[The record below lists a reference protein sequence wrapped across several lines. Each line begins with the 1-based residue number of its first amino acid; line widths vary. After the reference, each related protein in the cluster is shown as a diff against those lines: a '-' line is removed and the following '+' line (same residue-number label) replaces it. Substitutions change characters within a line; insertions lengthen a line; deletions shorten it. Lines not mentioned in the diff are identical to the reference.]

1 MNNLRI
7 LVIDNDYNI
16 INSISSLIIK
26 MGHSCSAV
34 SNSSEGLEHIKQEH
48 FDLLI
53 VSFRLSPISGDN
65 LIEKIREFNKDIYI
79 ILLTDFTH
87 LAPSLDTLQK
97 FNISG
102 YCKKGNNFDQL
113 YLLIKNVMT
122 IISQKN
128 SIKTLSNTLAET
140 NERLESAYTDS
151 IQALLYTVEA
161 KTPYTKGHS
170 LRVSAYSVL
179 IGKNLNLPENDLQIL
194 KIGGLFHDIGKIGI
208 PDSILFK
215 NSTLTD
221 DEYFEIKKHP
231 LIGTKILSNSKMYQ
245 EILPIVKFHHERFDG
260 KGYPLGLSC
269 NDIPY
274 LARIVT
280 IADSYDAMTSK
291 RSYRDALPVS
301 VVKTEFKN
309 NLGTQFDPVI
319 GQLFL
324 DILDNNYDELLE
336 IQNNSNV

>member
-1 MNNLRI
+1 MNDSRI
-7 LVIDNDYNI
+7 LVIDNDYNV
-16 INSISSLIIK
+16 INSINSLILK
-26 MGHSCSAV
+26 MGYSCSLA
-34 SNSSEGLEHIKQEH
+34 SNSIDGLELLKQEH

-65 LIEKIREFNKDIYI
+65 LIEKIREFNKDVYI

-87 LAPSLDTLQK
+87 LAPSLDTLQR

-102 YCKKGNNFDQL
+102 YCKKGNNLDQL
-113 YLLIKNVMT
+113 YLLIKNAMT

-128 SIKTLSNTLAET
+128 SIKTLSNTLLQT

-151 IQALLYTVEA
+151 IETLLYTVEA

-179 IGKNLNLPENDLQIL
+179 IGKKLNLSENDLQIL
-194 KIGGLFHDIGKIGI
+194 KVGGLFHDVGKIGI

-215 NSTLTD
+215 SDKLTD
-221 DEYFEIKKHP
+221 NEYREIKKHP
-231 LIGTKILSNSKMYQ
+231 LIGSKILSNSKMYQ
-245 EILPIVKFHHERFDG
+245 EILPIVKCHHERFDG
-260 KGYPLGLSC
+260 TGYPSGLSS
-269 NDIPY
+269 NSIPY

-301 VVKTEFKN
+301 AVKMEFRN
-309 NLGTQFDPVI
+309 NLGTQFDPII
-319 GQLFL
+319 GKLFL